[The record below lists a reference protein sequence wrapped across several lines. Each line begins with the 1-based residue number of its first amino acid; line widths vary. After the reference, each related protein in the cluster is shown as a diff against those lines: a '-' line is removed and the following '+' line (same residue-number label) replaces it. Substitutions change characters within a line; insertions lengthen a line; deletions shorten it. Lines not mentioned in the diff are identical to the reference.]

1 MVPTVFGSIFHSRA
15 GCEGPGGRFPVIREG
30 LSSFLSDLVATWV
43 TLSRLSCDGELNLS
57 RLVETWFPQSLSFG
71 GSMGELNL
79 SRPVP
84 CW

>member
-15 GCEGPGGRFPVIREG
+15 GCEGLDYFI
-30 LSSFLSDLVATWV
+30 SDLVATWV